1 MRISAKAVIE
11 LAEREIG
18 VTEKPV
24 NNVKYNT
31 LFYGREVSGSNLS
44 WCCVFIW
51 WLFNTLNAREMFFD
65 GEKTASCTTLFR
77 WAEANGA
84 VVNSG
89 YQPGD
94 IVFYDW
100 DGSGDCDH
108 VGILCAIE
116 GGTAIVIE
124 GNTSLANDSNGGA
137 VMRRAR
143 PLRVIKAA
151 WRPDYAP
158 DYSELVDVLTPEQAY
173 KLLQKAQSYAAALD
187 APGWLSKSGELDKA
201 VEAGITD
208 GSAPCRFA
216 TRYEVALMAKR
227 ASEK

>member
-1 MRISAKAVIE
+1 
-11 LAEREIG
+11 
-18 VTEKPV
+18 
-24 NNVKYNT
+24 
-31 LFYGREVSGSNLS
+31 
-44 WCCVFIW
+44 
-51 WLFNTLNAREMFFD
+51 MFFG

-100 DGSGDCDH
+100 DSSGDCDH
-108 VGILCAIE
+108 VGILCYIE
-116 GGTAIVIE
+116 GATAIVIE

-143 PLRVIKAA
+143 PVSVIKAN
-151 WRPDYAP
+151 WRPNYAP
-158 DYSELVDVLTPEQAY
+158 DYSELVDALTPEQAY
-173 KLLQKAQSYAAALD
+173 KLLQKAQLHAATLTPPA
-187 APGWLSKSGELDKA
+187 WMSCSGELRDA

-208 GSAPCRFA
+208 GSEPCRFA

-227 ASEK
+227 ATEK